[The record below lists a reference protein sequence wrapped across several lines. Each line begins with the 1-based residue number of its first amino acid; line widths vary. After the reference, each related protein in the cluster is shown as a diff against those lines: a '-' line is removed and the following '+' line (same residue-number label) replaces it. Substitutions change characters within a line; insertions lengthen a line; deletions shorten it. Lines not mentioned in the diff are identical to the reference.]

1 MRLVGPVGAS
11 TVKAMAA
18 VLANTFR
25 VPTRVTTRVPI
36 LPSGVTSKYR

>member
-25 VPTRVTTRVPI
+25 VPTRVPI
-36 LPSGVTSKYR
+36 LPSRVTSKYR